1 MKWKDT
7 GGVEDPNPEETEND
21 ASKDPYYEDDGYAH
35 FKEKGLRPS
44 GILSG
49 NPIHY
54 LYWGLGIAVVIGV
67 VLLVILIFSYSG
79 EQAGAARIDA
89 LEQRLA
95 KIEHQLE
102 KVDGVDEKVTHIWEQ
117 AKDFETFKTRFDR
130 SEASTS
136 LRMDHLAMSLDALQK
151 KIDTASRKVN
161 QLAQVPTSRPPAK
174 PSATVRS
181 TTKKTAAAAKTHTV
195 VAGDTLYSISRKYDL
210 TVDQIRS
217 LNKLKKENVIHV
229 GQKLV
234 VSQP

>member
-181 TTKKTAAAAKTHTV
+181 TTKKRLLPPRPIPSWPEIPFTAS
-195 VAGDTLYSISRKYDL
+195 AGSTTSRSIKSGR
-210 TVDQIRS
+210 
-217 LNKLKKENVIHV
+217 
-229 GQKLV
+229 
-234 VSQP
+234 